1 MPPPAASP
9 AGAKRAPGA
18 GGTQK
23 RRGRRQGEPVSKD
36 VVLRAAKRRF
46 AAQGFEKTTLRQI
59 ADDAHVDAAMV
70 LYLFGSK
77 AELFRESMRLILDG
91 DVLVA
96 AMTDGPREDVGVRLV
111 RAYLR
116 IWEEPETGPT
126 MVAMLHSA
134 MLNSDAYEAFREFM
148 RGYVMAAISGVLG
161 EGPDTVLRANL
172 AGTNLVGTAL
182 FRYVMRVGP
191 LAELRTDE
199 VVALIAP
206 SVQRYLTG
214 DADELD
220 LPAAYRP

>member
-1 MPPPAASP
+1 M
-9 AGAKRAPGA
+9 
-18 GGTQK
+18 
-23 RRGRRQGEPVSKD
+23 SKD
-36 VVLRAAKRRF
+36 VVLRAAKQRF
-46 AAQGFEKTTLRQI
+46 AAQGYEKTTLRQI
-59 ADDAHVDAAMV
+59 AEDAHVDASMV

-77 AELFRESMRLILDG
+77 TELFRESMRLVLDAG
-91 DVLVA
+91 MLVA
-96 AMTDGPREDVGVRLV
+96 AMTDGPREDIGVRLV

-134 MLNSDAYEAFREFM
+134 MLNSDAYEAFRDFM

-191 LAELRTDE
+191 LADLGTDE
-199 VVALIAP
+199 VVGLIAP
-206 SVQRYLTG
+206 SVQRYLTA
-214 DADELD
+214 DAAELG
-220 LPAAYRP
+220 LPADYRA

>member
-1 MPPPAASP
+1 MPRPATSP
-9 AGAKRAPGA
+9 SGI
-18 GGTQK
+18 QK

-36 VVLRAAKRRF
+36 VVLRAAKQRF
-46 AAQGFEKTTLRQI
+46 AAQGYEKTTLRQV

-77 AELFRESMRLILDG
+77 AELFRESMRLVLDAG
-91 DVLVA
+91 VLVA
-96 AMTDGPREDVGVRLV
+96 AMTDGPREDIGIRLV

-134 MLNSDAYEAFREFM
+134 MLNSDAYEAFRDFM

-191 LAELRTDE
+191 LADLRTDE
-199 VVALIAP
+199 VVGLIAP
-206 SVQRYLTG
+206 SVQRYLT
-214 DADELD
+214 AAAAELG
-220 LPAAYRP
+220 LPADYRA

>member
-1 MPPPAASP
+1 M
-9 AGAKRAPGA
+9 
-18 GGTQK
+18 
-23 RRGRRQGEPVSKD
+23 
-36 VVLRAAKRRF
+36 LRAAKQRF
-46 AAQGFEKTTLRQI
+46 AAQGYEKTTLRQI
-59 ADDAHVDAAMV
+59 ADDANVDAAMV

-77 AELFRESMRLILDG
+77 AELFRESMRLVVDG
-91 DVLVA
+91 AVLVA
-96 AMTDGPREDVGVRLV
+96 AMTDGPRGDIGMRLV

-134 MLNSDAYEAFREFM
+134 MLNSDAYEAFRDFM

-191 LAELRTDE
+191 LADLNTDE
-199 VVALIAP
+199 VVGLIAP
-206 SVQRYLTG
+206 SVQRYLTA
-214 DADELD
+214 DADELG
-220 LPAAYRP
+220 LPAAYRA

>member
-1 MPPPAASP
+1 M
-9 AGAKRAPGA
+9 
-18 GGTQK
+18 
-23 RRGRRQGEPVSKD
+23 SKD
-36 VVLRAAKRRF
+36 VVLRAAKQRF
-46 AAQGFEKTTLRQI
+46 AAQGYEKTTLRQI
-59 ADDAHVDAAMV
+59 AEDARVDASMV

-77 AELFRESMRLILDG
+77 AELFRESMRLVLDAG
-91 DVLVA
+91 MLVA
-96 AMTDGPREDVGVRLV
+96 AMTDGPREDIGVRLV

-134 MLNSDAYEAFREFM
+134 MLNSDAYEAFRDFM

-191 LAELRTDE
+191 LADLGTDE
-199 VVALIAP
+199 VVGLIAP
-206 SVQRYLTG
+206 SVQRYLTA
-214 DADELD
+214 DAAELG
-220 LPAAYRP
+220 LPADYRA